1 MSELIDEL
9 HRHLVGLENC
19 IRRDPTVIRG
29 IKRDFTYLSELARN
43 LTRLDK
49 LRKAWGDIPDS
60 VMEELGTSQSAGF
73 VTIMLG
79 AIERKYKMSQ
89 VSMVQWWRRMCATGQ
104 DHVLTYFSWKR
115 LEETFTGTMLTG
127 LDIIRVCSNNQDF
140 LNSVMT
146 ALDDSRSIDF
156 RVREKLGGISM
167 SADVRKAWHDWA
179 IRNHP
184 DKGGNP
190 EVFMQTKL
198 VYEEWCELQ
207 KYNADNN
214 IRPKVS

>member
-1 MSELIDEL
+1 MPELIDEL

-49 LRKAWGDIPDS
+49 LRKSWGDIPDS

-89 VSMVQWWRRMCATGQ
+89 VSMVA
-104 DHVLTYFSWKR
+104 LPS
-115 LEETFTGTMLTG
+115 FT
-127 LDIIRVCSNNQDF
+127 
-140 LNSVMT
+140 
-146 ALDDSRSIDF
+146 
-156 RVREKLGGISM
+156 
-167 SADVRKAWHDWA
+167 
-179 IRNHP
+179 
-184 DKGGNP
+184 
-190 EVFMQTKL
+190 
-198 VYEEWCELQ
+198 
-207 KYNADNN
+207 
-214 IRPKVS
+214 